1 MHINTSM
8 TSSNDLKNLGDLLDP
23 EKNKDFEYLFVT
35 DSDGKIHVVNKELL
49 IKSFHTVKGGGPSA
63 STTQYRTPPMNM
75 GKTLGLN

>member
-1 MHINTSM
+1 M

-49 IKSFHTVKGGGPSA
+49 IKSFHTAKGGGPSA
-63 STTQYRTPPMNM
+63 
-75 GKTLGLN
+75 